1 MYAKMQIDK
10 REWGYLRAKNMYV
23 KHKYT
28 QSVGL
33 FRPQTSAHYHFLFML
48 TNPLQAKRN
57 NKNTHSHTTVLCLKA
72 SDICKDKLWTNK
84 AGKGHTKPLIICPL
98 LLLESFKLY

>member
-48 TNPLQAKRN
+48 TNPF
-57 NKNTHSHTTVLCLKA
+57 
-72 SDICKDKLWTNK
+72 
-84 AGKGHTKPLIICPL
+84 AGQEK
-98 LLLESFKLY
+98 